1 MLTKIPSKLKLPIAV
16 FVLSFLFF
24 LVYTV
29 TDDIILKSPLGQNK
43 AISLTIRLALSVSFS
58 ALLAS
63 LVFYAIKLIYSSMRS
78 LVTLVQDWGSDV
90 YEENP
95 VAERDDEIGEL
106 VRAFRLKFFQQ
117 KELEDSGSQEF
128 QSEKTRELSDG
139 IQRSFYRIQ
148 LPKIR
153 NLDISLFPRM
163 SGDSNCDYV
172 NVIPTSDGCMGV
184 LAGFPSPGVLESA
197 FKARLE
203 GIFSLAN
210 ETSGIRGEELVFKI
224 GKTLSK
230 MPIPFLNL
238 SLFYLETRTGEL
250 GYIHFQDLPAFVYRK
265 EELISLEKNKKTRY
279 FDYKAADLELNKIT
293 LKLGEFWV
301 IASDRIYSTIGIP
314 SGEFV
319 KQLQAALSEKKYA
332 NSRDLILDCGRIL
345 NRRYG
350 KNVLETSALIAV
362 ARKQS

>member
-1 MLTKIPSKLKLPIAV
+1 MLIRIPSKLKLPVAV

-43 AISLTIRLALSVSFS
+43 AISLSIRLAISLSFS
-58 ALLAS
+58 TLLAS
-63 LVFYAIKLIYSSMRS
+63 LVFYSVKMIYASMRS

-90 YEENP
+90 YEETP

-117 KELEDSGSQEF
+117 KELEAHPAQETVD
-128 QSEKTRELSDG
+128 ERTREIADS
-139 IQRSFYRIQ
+139 IQRAFYRIQ

-153 NLDISLFPRM
+153 NIDVSLFPRM

-172 NVIPTSDGCMGV
+172 NVIPTADGCIGV

-210 ETSGIRGEELVFKI
+210 EGNGIRGEEWIFKI
-224 GKTLSK
+224 GKILSK

-238 SLFYLETRTGEL
+238 SLFYLETKTGEL
-250 GYIHFQDLPAFVYRK
+250 GYVSFQEMTPFTYK
-265 EELISLEKNKKTRY
+265 NEELIPFEKSKIRY
-279 FDYKAADLELNKIT
+279 FDYKAAELDLKKVT
-293 LKLGEFWV
+293 LKIGEYW
-301 IASDRIYSTIGIP
+301 ILTSDRIYSAIGIP
-314 SGEFV
+314 SSEFT
-319 KQLQAALSEKKYA
+319 KQLQSSLSGKKFS
-332 NSRDLILDCGRIL
+332 NSRDLVLDCGRIIEK
-345 NRRYG
+345 RYG
-350 KNVLETSALIAV
+350 KNVLETSSILAV
-362 ARKQS
+362 TRKT